1 MVGSSAVIESNGG
14 SMLGQSHLLLRVWTR
29 AGFGWNLY
37 GDRLE
42 QLSGKH
48 QVREALRFS
57 CFKDESQNLALN
69 SRHIRQKE
77 SLKKS
82 LKKSC
87 PSNSRSKS
95 PSNLGLCPSNFKLR
109 DILPTPDTINWGP
122 TCDTIFK

>member
-1 MVGSSAVIESNGG
+1 MTVLRRQNESRKWFLPLFVENCHFSPRPLSEKSGRHFSPILPLLGSQKKWRPQIPQIPS
-14 SMLGQSHLLLRVWTR
+14 TFR
-29 AGFGWNLY
+29 A
-37 GDRLE
+37 
-42 QLSGKH
+42 H
-48 QVREALRFS
+48 
-57 CFKDESQNLALN
+57 N